1 MVNRNTKR
9 RRQRKRDKDV
19 AEERRTKRA
28 NQPPDGW
35 SKGGRA
41 EQMDG
46 AEVGVGNRWMGQ
58 KREYRTNGWSNGGRE
73 EQMDGAKA
81 GERSRWIEQKREN
94 GADG

>member
-28 NQPPDGW
+28 KQPPDGW

-46 AEVGVGNRWMGQ
+46 AKVEELSRWM
-58 KREYRTNGWSNGGRE
+58 
-73 EQMDGAKA
+73 EQ
-81 GERSRWIEQKREN
+81 RSK
-94 GADG
+94 